1 MTKIIEIDGVEY
13 DVDLAVNELLKTEAL
28 IKAHDREVEEKV
40 KEIGE
45 KHGIKL
51 LNDRRTVQLSI
62 LLQISKKKRE
72 AHDHEG
78 DQGIIKLGALQPKG
92 NSVKINLAI
101 EYLEKMKAQKKIG
114 TKQFNQIVTYGQG
127 DKKRT
132 SKIELF

>member
-28 IKAHDREVEEKV
+28 IKAHDQEV
-40 KEIGE
+40 KEVNDR
-45 KHGIKL
+45 HGIKL

-62 LLQISKKKRE
+62 LLEISKKKRE

-78 DQGIIKLGALQPKG
+78 DQGVIKLGALQPKG

-114 TKQFNQIVTYGQG
+114 TKQFNEIVTYGQG

>member
-1 MTKIIEIDGVEY
+1 MEY
-13 DVDLAVNELLKTEAL
+13 DIKLTIKQLLETEQM
-28 IKAHDREVEEKV
+28 IKDHDREV
-40 KEIGE
+40 KEINE

-51 LNDRRTVQLSI
+51 LNDRRTVLLSMLI
-62 LLQISKKKRE
+62 AFSQEKRE

-78 DQGIIKLGALQPKG
+78 DQGVIKLGALQPKG

>member
-1 MTKIIEIDGVEY
+1 MEY
-13 DVDLAVNELLKTEAL
+13 DIKLTIKQLLETEQM
-28 IKAHDREVEEKV
+28 IKDHDREV
-40 KEIGE
+40 KEINE

-51 LNDRRTVQLSI
+51 LNDRRTVLLSMLI
-62 LLQISKKKRE
+62 AFSQEKRE

-78 DQGIIKLGALQPKG
+78 DQGVIKLGALQPKG

-114 TKQFNQIVTYGQG
+114 AKQFNQIVTYGQG